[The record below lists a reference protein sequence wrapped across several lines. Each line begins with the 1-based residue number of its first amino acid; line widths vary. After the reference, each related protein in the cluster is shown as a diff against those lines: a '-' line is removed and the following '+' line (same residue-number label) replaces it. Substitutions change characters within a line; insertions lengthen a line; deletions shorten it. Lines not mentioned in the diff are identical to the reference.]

1 MNPRQTVISPAY
13 SFFGGSSLVQSKM
26 SEHRLSILAQI
37 LSQRQSKSRVV
48 SEIDNRKLRVAGIKS
63 LLLASV
69 MLALQMIIFFI
80 SAGHIVGSRPW
91 TFFGASFMHYA
102 LSTAVQY
109 KLNPK
114 LLVERLK
121 RKREGSKLWDEILM
135 RISNLTVLIAVPAM
149 AGLDIGR
156 FHWSGLDVQF
166 AALGFASFIVS
177 TILIN
182 WAMAVNPHFEP
193 TVRIQKDR
201 GHKVISSGPYK
212 IVRHPGYLAGIL
224 YTLSIPLIIGSA
236 FTFIAVGIY
245 VILFIIRTSL
255 EDKTLHEELDGYSE
269 YARQVKHKLFPG
281 IW

>member
-1 MNPRQTVISPAY
+1 MP
-13 SFFGGSSLVQSKM
+13 
-26 SEHRLSILAQI
+26 
-37 LSQRQSKSRVV
+37 
-48 SEIDNRKLRVAGIKS
+48 EIDNKKLKVAGIKS
-63 LLLASV
+63 VLLASV
-69 MLALQMIIFFI
+69 MLALQMIIFYI
-80 SAGHIVGSRPW
+80 SAGNIVGLRPW

-109 KLNPK
+109 KINPE
-114 LLVERLK
+114 LLVQRLQ

-135 RISNLTVLIAVPAM
+135 RASNLTVLIAVPVM

-156 FHWSGLDVQF
+156 FHWSGLDIQF
-166 AALGFASFIVS
+166 AVLGFVFFGVS
-177 TILIN
+177 TIVIN

-201 GHKVISSGPYK
+201 GHKVISRGPYK

-224 YTLSIPLIIGSA
+224 YTFSIPLIMGSA
-236 FTFIAVGIY
+236 FTFIPVGIY

-255 EDKTLHEELDGYSE
+255 EDRTLREELEGYSE

>member
-1 MNPRQTVISPAY
+1 MPETNN
-13 SFFGGSSLVQSKM
+13 K
-26 SEHRLSILAQI
+26 RLRA
-37 LSQRQSKSRVV
+37 
-48 SEIDNRKLRVAGIKS
+48 AGIKS
-63 LLLASV
+63 FLLASV
-69 MLALQMIIFFI
+69 MLALHIIIFFI

-102 LSTAVQY
+102 MNTIVQY
-109 KLNPK
+109 KLNPE
-114 LLVERLK
+114 LLVQRLK

-135 RISNLTVLIAVPAM
+135 RVSNLMVLIAVPVI

-156 FHWSGLDVQF
+156 FQWSGLDVQF
-166 AALGFASFIVS
+166 AVLGLAFFITS
-177 TILIN
+177 TVLIN

-224 YTLSIPLIIGSA
+224 YTLSIPLIIGSV
-236 FTFIAVGIY
+236 FTFIPVGIY
-245 VILFIIRTSL
+245 AIFFIIRTSL
-255 EDKTLHEELDGYSE
+255 EDSTLHKELDGYSE